1 MNIVE
6 LLCFHGS
13 LMRQNSQT
21 ELIGISE
28 VLCHFFPELC
38 GDQHMTFIG
47 ISTSRG
53 HAHYDC
59 HPHFTYEMLTQILGF
74 RLLKQHP
81 MPSPLIRAFY
91 KGNLQNLSKPSSQ
104 QVYRIKRA
112 PERCTLVKILQSLMT
127 GTGKYNPTQWQSCR
141 ADHRQP

>member
-6 LLCFHGS
+6 LLCFLCYSVHGS

-38 GDQHMTFIG
+38 GDKHMTFIG
-47 ISTSRG
+47 ISTARG
-53 HAHYDC
+53 HVHYDC

-74 RLLKQHP
+74 RLLKYHP

-104 QVYRIKRA
+104 QV
-112 PERCTLVKILQSLMT
+112 
-127 GTGKYNPTQWQSCR
+127 
-141 ADHRQP
+141 